1 LSVPNPRPVVVG
13 RGAEA
18 PTEGAPP
25 VRAVGRRGA
34 LPNGRAVL
42 GGLLVAAA
50 VVGTYAAWSGAG
62 EGPGTSYVVAA
73 RDVAVGTTIG
83 SDDVELA
90 ELDLGDDVEARA
102 FADPAAVVGQLT
114 VAPLAEGDLVQ
125 RSAVVVPEDAEAG
138 RQVSL
143 SISRAN
149 GLAGTVEE
157 GELVD
162 VLVTFGDGDDA
173 VTEVVVSGA
182 KVSRLV
188 AVDDDADTM
197 LVLLSLPEGADV
209 LAATRAIQA
218 GNLTFVRTVNDA
230 PLESGASS
238 NDADAGAAGDA
249 ESTTTTEGA
258 GDG

>member
-1 LSVPNPRPVVVG
+1 VVVG

-18 PTEGAPP
+18 PTDGAPP
-25 VRAVGRRGA
+25 VRTVGRRGA

-73 RDVAVGTTIG
+73 RDLAVGTMLG
-83 SDDVELA
+83 PDDVELA
-90 ELDLGDDVEARA
+90 ELDLGDDVESRA
-102 FADPAAVVGQLT
+102 FTDPVAVIGQLT
-114 VAPLAEGDLVQ
+114 VAPLAQGDLVQ

-143 SISRAN
+143 SISRAD

-188 AVDDDADTM
+188 DVDDDADSM

-209 LAATRAIQA
+209 LATTRAIQA
-218 GNLTFVRTVNDA
+218 GSLTFVRTVNDT

-238 NDADAGAAGDA
+238 NDAEATDDTAS
-249 ESTTTTEGA
+249 STTTAGA
-258 GDG
+258 GGG